1 MMRYNYTASFN
12 EGSNLIK
19 DLLSIKINQKDKK
32 NVNDIRPS
40 QVLPSATL
48 LSATLL
54 STTLRSATQFSET
67 CVNMAES
74 VANTQLKIATF
85 NLFNY
90 LEPPNAFYDF
100 ERIYSAEQWQKK
112 QRWIAQYLREYQ
124 PDIIGFQ
131 EVFSSE
137 SLKELV
143 AAQGYDY
150 FEVVDQPDVID
161 DFIYRSP
168 VVAIASRYSIV
179 DIKAVKPNTELAQT
193 LGLTD
198 NFSFSRKILRATIEV
213 PHIGNCDCYVV
224 HLKSKRSMI
233 ELDDKNK
240 SKSAEQTIIESL
252 KAQVAGGWG
261 STIQRGS
268 EATLL
273 MIDMVERREATKN
286 PMILM
291 GDFNNTLT
299 DGVLSHLLTNTLR
312 FVSLIDRDAYLAK
325 YCLNDAWD
333 LFQLAQTNEV
343 NKINRETSLEDKV
356 LRTPTHYFGG
366 GSSVLD
372 YILLS
377 CEFDASYHDS
387 LYQVSGYDTYDRHL
401 INPIFERDGE
411 STDHG
416 IALVTLTLRS

>member
-1 MMRYNYTASFN
+1 MMRYNSLSFFSR
-12 EGSNLIK
+12 GYI
-19 DLLSIKINQKDKK
+19 INQRDKK
-32 NVNDIRPS
+32 EVNHTFPS
-40 QVLPSATL
+40 EI
-48 LSATLL
+48 LSDM
-54 STTLRSATQFSET
+54 EI
-67 CVNMAES
+67 S

-112 QRWIAQYLREYQ
+112 QHWVAAYLREYQ

-131 EVFSSE
+131 EVFSTE
-137 SLKELV
+137 SLKKLV
-143 AAQGYDY
+143 TSQGYTY
-150 FEVVDQPDVID
+150 FEVVDQPQVID
-161 DFIYRSP
+161 DFIYKKP
-168 VVAIASRYSIV
+168 VVAIASRYPIV
-179 DIKAVKPNTELAQT
+179 DIKAIKPNTTLAKT

-198 NFSFSRKILRATIEV
+198 KFSFSRKVLRATVDV
-213 PHIGNCDCYVV
+213 PHMGNCDCYVV
-224 HLKSKRSMI
+224 HFKSKRSMI
-233 ELDDKNK
+233 ELDEKNK
-240 SKSAEQTIIESL
+240 NRSAEQTIIESL

-273 MIDMVERREATKN
+273 MIDMIERREDTGN
-286 PMILM
+286 PMVLM
-291 GDFNNTLT
+291 GDFNNTLA

-312 FVSLIDRDAYLAK
+312 FVSAIDRDAYLAK
-325 YCLNDAWD
+325 YCLSDAWD
-333 LFQLAQTNEV
+333 LFQLALTNEIKKV
-343 NKINRETSLEDKV
+343 ADVDEPDEVDEVDDINLETNQEISVEINIEEKV
-356 LRTPTHYFGG
+356 ARTPTHYFGG
-366 GSSVLD
+366 SSSVLD

-377 CEFDASYHDS
+377 CEFDAGYHDS
-387 LYQVSGYDTYDRHL
+387 LYQVSAYDTYDRHL

>member
-1 MMRYNYTASFN
+1 
-12 EGSNLIK
+12 
-19 DLLSIKINQKDKK
+19 
-32 NVNDIRPS
+32 
-40 QVLPSATL
+40 
-48 LSATLL
+48 
-54 STTLRSATQFSET
+54 
-67 CVNMAES
+67 
-74 VANTQLKIATF
+74 VANTQLTIATF

-90 LEPPNAFYDF
+90 LEPPNAFYEF

-112 QRWIAQYLREYQ
+112 QLWIAEYLGEFQ

-131 EVFSSE
+131 EVFSIE

-143 AAQGYDY
+143 TAQGYRY
-150 FEVVDQPDVID
+150 FEVVDQPQVID

-168 VVAIASRYSIV
+168 VVAIASRYPIV
-179 DIKAVKPNTELAQT
+179 DVKAVKPNTELAQT
-193 LGLTD
+193 LGLSSE
-198 NFSFSRKILRATIEV
+198 FSFSRKVLRATINV

-233 ELDDKNK
+233 ELDEK
-240 SKSAEQTIIESL
+240 SKNWTPEKTIIESL
-252 KAQVAGGWG
+252 KASVAGGWG

-273 MIDMVERREATKN
+273 MLDMIERRETTNN

-291 GDFNNTLT
+291 GDFNNSLT

-312 FVSLIDRDAYLAK
+312 FVSAIDRDIYLAK

-333 LFQLAQTNEV
+333 LYEVALKNEE
-343 NKINRETSLEDKV
+343 NETDVSEQASLKTKV

-366 GSSVLD
+366 GGSVLD

-387 LYQVSGYDTYDRHL
+387 LYQVSAYDTYDRHL